1 MEEYGNT
8 VSSTLPVLMTDLRGS
23 GAAAAGHATV
33 LVGFG
38 VGLSWAGC
46 VWTETW
52 QAKQMLAGAPPKQE
66 AA

>member
-1 MEEYGNT
+1 
-8 VSSTLPVLMTDLRGS
+8 
-23 GAAAAGHATV
+23 

-52 QAKQMLAGAPPKQE
+52 QARQVQAADKKALPLADATKHE